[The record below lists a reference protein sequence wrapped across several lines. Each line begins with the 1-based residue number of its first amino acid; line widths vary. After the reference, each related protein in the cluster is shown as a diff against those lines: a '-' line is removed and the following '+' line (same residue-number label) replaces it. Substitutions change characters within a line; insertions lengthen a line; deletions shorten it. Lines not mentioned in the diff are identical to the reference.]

1 MVALRDGQAVKC
13 GRVSSSWL
21 GLAPHQYITSGKPI
35 HFGNQ
40 QAWKPYYLGTMLVHG
55 AHAVLTNAQA
65 KKKSDPYSCRVR
77 EVTKHNCQHKA
88 ILAIA
93 DKMTRIGW
101 AVLAKDLHYDPQLL

>member
-1 MVALRDGQAVKC
+1 
-13 GRVSSSWL
+13 
-21 GLAPHQYITSGKPI
+21 
-35 HFGNQ
+35 
-40 QAWKPYYLGTMLVHG
+40 MLVHG

-93 DKMTRIGW
+93 DKMARIGW
-101 AVLAKDLHYDPQLL
+101 AVLAKDLHYDSQLL